1 MWGGIVMKF
10 KINVSKKLLV
20 IVATTILIL
29 TISLTVQPKENPNFF
44 EKCINT
50 VFLPIQQ
57 VIKWPFNKMENSID
71 FFVDMKNLA
80 EENERLNKENIELK
94 ERVRQLEIDGIEN
107 SQLRDMLNLTKKYE
121 TSNAIVAEVI
131 SMDSSIWFD
140 VFTINKGEKDGIKN
154 NMTVLTP
161 QGLVGKVTQ
170 TFSTTAQV
178 TSILDVNNAVSAR
191 LTKTGDLI
199 TTKGDM
205 NLVDKGLLK
214 LKYVT
219 SDVNLAEGDVV
230 ETSGMGGIY
239 PKGIFIGTISKVEQD
254 NKTMKTYAV
263 LEPGVDFN
271 KISEVLVISNM
282 EGE

>member
-1 MWGGIVMKF
+1 MKF
-10 KINVSKKLLV
+10 KINISKKVLV
-20 IVATTILIL
+20 ISITAILIL
-29 TISLTVQPKENPNFF
+29 TISLTIEPKENPNFF
-44 EKCINT
+44 EKCVNT
-50 VFLPIQQ
+50 VFLPIQNF
-57 VIKWPFNKMENSID
+57 VKWPLDKMGNSVN
-71 FFVDMKNLA
+71 FFVDMKNLSD
-80 EENERLNKENIELK
+80 ENDRLTKENIELK
-94 ERVRQLEIDGIEN
+94 EKVRKLEVAGMEN
-107 SQLRDMLNLTKKYE
+107 DELRDLLNLRKKYE

-131 SMDSSIWFD
+131 FADSSMWFD
-140 VFTINKGEKDGIKN
+140 IFTINKGKNDGIRN

-161 QGLVGKVTQ
+161 EGLVGKVTQ
-170 TFSTTAQV
+170 TFDTTAQV

-219 SDVNLAEGDVV
+219 SNVNLAEGDVV

-239 PKGIFIGTISKVEQD
+239 PKGIFIGTINKVEQD
-254 NKTMKTYAV
+254 TKLMKTYAV

-271 KISEVLVISNM
+271 KLSEVLVIDGQ

>member
-1 MWGGIVMKF
+1 MKY

-20 IVATTILIL
+20 IVATSVLIL

-44 EKCINT
+44 ERCINA

-57 VIKWPFNKMENSID
+57 VIKWPFEKMGNSID

-80 EENERLNKENIELK
+80 EENEKLNKENIELREK
-94 ERVRQLEIDGIEN
+94 VRQLEIDGIEN
-107 SQLRDMLNLTKKYE
+107 DQLREMLNLTKKYE

-131 SMDSSIWFD
+131 SMNSSMWFD

-161 QGLVGKVTQ
+161 EGLVGRVTQ

-191 LTKTGDLI
+191 LTKTGDSI
-199 TTKGDM
+199 ITKGDM

-239 PKGIFIGTISKVEQD
+239 PRGIFIGTISKVEQD
-254 NKTMKTYAV
+254 SKTMKTYAI

-271 KISEVLVISNM
+271 KLSEVLVISNT

>member
-1 MWGGIVMKF
+1 MKF
-10 KINVSKKLLV
+10 KVSISKKLLV
-20 IVATTILIL
+20 IVATATLIL

-44 EKCINT
+44 EGCINA

-57 VIKWPFNKMENSID
+57 AIKWPFEKMGNSID

-80 EENERLNKENIELK
+80 EENEKLNKENIELREK
-94 ERVRQLEIDGIEN
+94 VRQLEIDGIEN
-107 SQLRDMLNLTKKYE
+107 DQLREMLNLTKKYE

-131 SMDSSIWFD
+131 STNSSMWFD
-140 VFTINKGEKDGIKN
+140 VFIINKGEKDGIKN
-154 NMTVLTP
+154 DMTVLTP
-161 QGLVGKVTQ
+161 EGLVGKVTQ

-199 TTKGDM
+199 ITKGDM

-254 NKTMKTYAV
+254 NKMMRTYAV

-271 KISEVLVISNM
+271 KLSEVLVISNM

>member
-1 MWGGIVMKF
+1 MKF
-10 KINVSKKLLV
+10 KINISKKLLV
-20 IVATTILIL
+20 IVATAILIL
-29 TISLTVQPKENPNFF
+29 TISLTVQPKENPNFI
-44 EKCINT
+44 EKCVNA

-57 VIKWPFNKMENSID
+57 VIKWPFVKMENSID
-71 FFVDMKNLA
+71 FFVDMKKMS
-80 EENERLNKENIELK
+80 EENERLTNENIELK
-94 ERVRQLEIDGIEN
+94 EKVRQLEIDGIEN
-107 SQLRDMLNLTKKYE
+107 DQLREMLNLTKKYE

-131 SMDSSIWFD
+131 SMNSSMWFD

-154 NMTVLTP
+154 DMTVLTP
-161 QGLVGKVTQ
+161 EGLVGKVTQ

-191 LTKTGDLI
+191 LTKTGDAI
-199 TTKGDM
+199 ITKGDM

-254 NKTMKTYAV
+254 TKTMKTYAV

-271 KISEVLVISNM
+271 KLSEVLVISNM

>member
-1 MWGGIVMKF
+1 MKF

-205 NLVDKGLLK
+205 NLVDKRLLK

>member
-1 MWGGIVMKF
+1 MKV
-10 KINVSKKLLV
+10 KINFSKRLLV
-20 IVATTILIL
+20 IIVTAILIL

-44 EKCINT
+44 ERCVNA
-50 VFLPIQQ
+50 VFLPVQQ
-57 VIKWPFNKMENSID
+57 VVKWPIDKIGNSIN
-71 FFVDMKNLA
+71 FFVDMKNLV
-80 EENERLNKENIELK
+80 EENQKLSEENIELREK
-94 ERVRQLEIDGIEN
+94 VRQLEIDGIEN
-107 SQLRDMLNLTKKYE
+107 DQLRDMLNLTKKYE
-121 TSNAIVAEVI
+121 TSNAIVAEVL
-131 SMDSSIWFD
+131 SVDSSMWFD

-154 NMTVLTP
+154 DMTVLTP
-161 QGLVGKVTQ
+161 EGLVGKVTQ
-170 TFSTTAQV
+170 TFSSTAQV

-199 TTKGDM
+199 TTEGDM

-230 ETSGMGGIY
+230 ETSGIGGIY

-254 NKTMKTYAV
+254 NKLMKTYAV

-271 KISEVLVISNM
+271 KLSEVLVISKM

>member
-1 MWGGIVMKF
+1 M
-10 KINVSKKLLV
+10 
-20 IVATTILIL
+20 
-29 TISLTVQPKENPNFF
+29 
-44 EKCINT
+44 
-50 VFLPIQQ
+50 
-57 VIKWPFNKMENSID
+57 
-71 FFVDMKNLA
+71 
-80 EENERLNKENIELK
+80 
-94 ERVRQLEIDGIEN
+94 
-107 SQLRDMLNLTKKYE
+107 
-121 TSNAIVAEVI
+121 AEVI

-205 NLVDKGLLK
+205 NLVDKRLLK

>member
-1 MWGGIVMKF
+1 MKF

-154 NMTVLTP
+154 NMTVLT
-161 QGLVGKVTQ
+161 Q
-170 TFSTTAQV
+170 
-178 TSILDVNNAVSAR
+178 
-191 LTKTGDLI
+191 
-199 TTKGDM
+199 
-205 NLVDKGLLK
+205 
-214 LKYVT
+214 
-219 SDVNLAEGDVV
+219 
-230 ETSGMGGIY
+230 
-239 PKGIFIGTISKVEQD
+239 
-254 NKTMKTYAV
+254 
-263 LEPGVDFN
+263 
-271 KISEVLVISNM
+271 
-282 EGE
+282 

>member
-1 MWGGIVMKF
+1 MKF
-10 KINVSKKLLV
+10 KINISKKLLV

-205 NLVDKGLLK
+205 NLVDKRLLK

>member
-1 MWGGIVMKF
+1 MKF

-80 EENERLNKENIELK
+80 EENERLNTENIELK

-205 NLVDKGLLK
+205 NLVDKRLLK

>member
-1 MWGGIVMKF
+1 MKF
-10 KINVSKKLLV
+10 KINVSKRVLV
-20 IVATTILIL
+20 IAVTAILIL
-29 TISLTVQPKENPNFF
+29 TISLTVEPKENPNVF

-50 VFLPIQQ
+50 VFLPIQN
-57 VIKWPFNKMENSID
+57 VVKWPFDRICGAVS
-71 FFVDMKNLA
+71 FFVEMKNLG
-80 EENERLNKENIELK
+80 EENESLSKENIELK
-94 ERVRQLEIDGIEN
+94 EQVRKLEVAGMEN
-107 SQLRDMLNLTKKYE
+107 ESLRDMLNLTKKYE

-131 SMDSSIWFD
+131 SADTSMWFD
-140 VFTINKGEKDGIKN
+140 VFTINKGKNDGIKN

-161 QGLVGKVTQ
+161 AGLVGKVTQ
-170 TFSTTAQV
+170 VFDNSSQV

-219 SDVNLAEGDVV
+219 SNVNLAEGDVV

-239 PKGIFIGTISKVEQD
+239 PRGIFIGTISKVEQD
-254 NKTMKTYAV
+254 INLMKTYAV

-271 KISEVLVISNM
+271 KLSEVLVISNQ

>member
-1 MWGGIVMKF
+1 MKF

-71 FFVDMKNLA
+71 FFVNMKNLA

-107 SQLRDMLNLTKKYE
+107 SQLRNMLNLTKKYE

-205 NLVDKGLLK
+205 NLVDKRLLK

-254 NKTMKTYAV
+254 SKTMKTYAV

>member
-1 MWGGIVMKF
+1 MKF
-10 KINVSKKLLV
+10 KINISKKLLV

-131 SMDSSIWFD
+131 SMDSSMWFD

>member
-1 MWGGIVMKF
+1 MKF
-10 KINVSKKLLV
+10 KINISKKLLT
-20 IVATTILIL
+20 IVVTAILIL

-44 EKCINT
+44 EKCVNA

-57 VIKWPFNKMENSID
+57 LVKLPINKIENSID
-71 FFVDMKNLA
+71 FFVDMKKLVD
-80 EENERLNKENIELK
+80 ENERLSEENIELREK
-94 ERVRQLEIDGIEN
+94 VRQLEIDGIEN
-107 SQLRDMLNLTKKYE
+107 DQLRDMLNLTKKYE

-131 SMDSSIWFD
+131 SMDSSMWFD

-154 NMTVLTP
+154 DMTVLTP
-161 QGLVGKVTQ
+161 EGLVGKVTQ
-170 TFSTTAQV
+170 TFNSTAQV

-219 SDVNLAEGDVV
+219 SDVSLAEGDVV

-254 NKTMKTYAV
+254 SKLMRTYAV

-271 KISEVLVISNM
+271 KLSEVLVISNM

>member
-1 MWGGIVMKF
+1 MKF

-71 FFVDMKNLA
+71 FFGDMKNLA

-205 NLVDKGLLK
+205 NLVDKRLLK

>member
-1 MWGGIVMKF
+1 MKF
-10 KINVSKKLLV
+10 KINISKKLLV
-20 IVATTILIL
+20 IVATAILIL
-29 TISLTVQPKENPNFF
+29 TISLTVQPKENPNVF
-44 EKCINT
+44 EKCVNA

-57 VIKWPFNKMENSID
+57 VIKWPFVKMENSID
-71 FFVDMKNLA
+71 FFVDMKKMS
-80 EENERLNKENIELK
+80 EENERLTKENIELK
-94 ERVRQLEIDGIEN
+94 EKVRQLEIDGIEN
-107 SQLRDMLNLTKKYE
+107 DKLREMLNLTKKYE

-131 SMDSSIWFD
+131 SMNSSMWFD

-154 NMTVLTP
+154 DMTVLTP
-161 QGLVGKVTQ
+161 EGLVGKVTQ

-191 LTKTGDLI
+191 LTKTGDAI
-199 TTKGDM
+199 ITKGDM

-254 NKTMKTYAV
+254 TKAMKTYAV

-271 KISEVLVISNM
+271 KLSEVLVISNM

>member
-1 MWGGIVMKF
+1 MKF

-154 NMTVLTP
+154 TMTVLTP

-205 NLVDKGLLK
+205 NLVDKRLLK

>member
-1 MWGGIVMKF
+1 MKF
-10 KINVSKKLLV
+10 KINISKKLLV

-44 EKCINT
+44 EKGINT

>member
-10 KINVSKKLLV
+10 KINISKKLLV

-205 NLVDKGLLK
+205 NLVDKRLLK

>member
-1 MWGGIVMKF
+1 MKF
-10 KINVSKKLLV
+10 KINISKKFLV

-131 SMDSSIWFD
+131 SMDSSMWFD

-205 NLVDKGLLK
+205 NLVDKGLLR

-271 KISEVLVISNM
+271 KLSEVLVISNT

>member
-1 MWGGIVMKF
+1 MKF

-205 NLVDKGLLK
+205 NLVDKRLLK

-254 NKTMKTYAV
+254 SKTMKTYAV

>member
-1 MWGGIVMKF
+1 MKF
-10 KINVSKKLLV
+10 KINISKKFLV
-20 IVATTILIL
+20 IAATTILIL

-44 EKCINT
+44 EKCINA

-94 ERVRQLEIDGIEN
+94 EKVRQLEIDGIEN
-107 SQLRDMLNLTKKYE
+107 TQLRDMLNLTKKYE

-131 SMDSSIWFD
+131 SMDSSMWFD

-205 NLVDKGLLK
+205 NLVDKGLLR

-254 NKTMKTYAV
+254 SRTMKTYAV

-271 KISEVLVISNM
+271 KLSEVLVISNM

>member
-1 MWGGIVMKF
+1 MKF
-10 KINVSKKLLV
+10 KINISKKVLV
-20 IVATTILIL
+20 ISITAILIL
-29 TISLTVQPKENPNFF
+29 TISLTIEPKENPNFF
-44 EKCINT
+44 EKCVNT
-50 VFLPIQQ
+50 VFLPIQNF
-57 VIKWPFNKMENSID
+57 IKWPFDKMGNSVD
-71 FFVDMKNLA
+71 FFVSMKHLSD
-80 EENERLNKENIELK
+80 ENDKLTKENIELREK
-94 ERVRQLEIDGIEN
+94 VRKLEVAGMEN
-107 SQLRDMLNLTKKYE
+107 DELRDLLNLRKKYE

-131 SMDSSIWFD
+131 FADSSMWFD
-140 VFTINKGEKDGIKN
+140 VFTINKGKNDGITN

-161 QGLVGKVTQ
+161 EGLVGKVTQ
-170 TFSTTAQV
+170 TFDNTAQV

-219 SDVNLAEGDVV
+219 SNVNLAEGDVV

-239 PKGIFIGTISKVEQD
+239 PKGIFIGTINKVEQD
-254 NKTMKTYAV
+254 TKLMKTYAV

-271 KISEVLVISNM
+271 KLSEVLVIDGQ

>member
-1 MWGGIVMKF
+1 MKF

-205 NLVDKGLLK
+205 NLVDKRLLK

-254 NKTMKTYAV
+254 SKTMKTYAV

-271 KISEVLVISNM
+271 KISEVLVISNIV
-282 EGE
+282 GE

>member
-1 MWGGIVMKF
+1 MKF

-205 NLVDKGLLK
+205 NLVDKRLLK

-230 ETSGMGGIY
+230 ETSGMCGIY

>member
-1 MWGGIVMKF
+1 MKF
-10 KINVSKKLLV
+10 KINISKKLLT
-20 IVATTILIL
+20 IVVTAILIL

-44 EKCINT
+44 EKCVNA

-57 VIKWPFNKMENSID
+57 LVKLPINKIENSID
-71 FFVDMKNLA
+71 FFVDMKKLVD
-80 EENERLNKENIELK
+80 ENERLSEENIELREK
-94 ERVRQLEIDGIEN
+94 VRQLEIDGIEN
-107 SQLRDMLNLTKKYE
+107 DQLRDMLNLTKKYE
-121 TSNAIVAEVI
+121 ISNAIVAEVI
-131 SMDSSIWFD
+131 SMDSSMWFD

-154 NMTVLTP
+154 DMTVLTP
-161 QGLVGKVTQ
+161 EGLVGKVTQ
-170 TFSTTAQV
+170 TFNSTAQV

-219 SDVNLAEGDVV
+219 SDVSLAEGDVV

-254 NKTMKTYAV
+254 SKLMRTYAV

-271 KISEVLVISNM
+271 KLSEVLVISNM

>member
-1 MWGGIVMKF
+1 MKF
-10 KINVSKKLLV
+10 KINISKKLLT
-20 IVATTILIL
+20 IVVTAILIL

-44 EKCINT
+44 EKCVNT

-57 VIKWPFNKMENSID
+57 LVKLPINKIGNSIN
-71 FFVDMKNLA
+71 FFVDMKKLVD
-80 EENERLNKENIELK
+80 ENERLSEENIELREK
-94 ERVRQLEIDGIEN
+94 VRQLEIDGVEN
-107 SQLRDMLNLTKKYE
+107 DQLRDMLNLTKKYE
-121 TSNAIVAEVI
+121 TSNAIVAEVV
-131 SMDSSIWFD
+131 SMDSSMWFD

-154 NMTVLTP
+154 DMTVLTP
-161 QGLVGKVTQ
+161 EGLVGKVTQ
-170 TFSTTAQV
+170 TFNSTAQV

-219 SDVNLAEGDVV
+219 SDVSLAEGDVV

-254 NKTMKTYAV
+254 SKLMRTYAV

>member
-1 MWGGIVMKF
+1 MKF

-205 NLVDKGLLK
+205 NLVDKRLLK

-239 PKGIFIGTISKVEQD
+239 PKGIFIGTIRKVEQD

>member
-1 MWGGIVMKF
+1 MKF

-178 TSILDVNNAVSAR
+178 TSILDVHNAVSAR

-205 NLVDKGLLK
+205 NLVDKRLLK

>member
-1 MWGGIVMKF
+1 MKF
-10 KINVSKKLLV
+10 KINISKKLLV

-205 NLVDKGLLK
+205 NLVDKRLLK

-254 NKTMKTYAV
+254 SKTMKTYAV

>member
-1 MWGGIVMKF
+1 MKY

-20 IVATTILIL
+20 IVATAVLIL

-44 EKCINT
+44 ERCINA

-57 VIKWPFNKMENSID
+57 VIKWPFEKMGNSID

-80 EENERLNKENIELK
+80 EENEKLNKENIELREK
-94 ERVRQLEIDGIEN
+94 VRQLEIDGIEN
-107 SQLRDMLNLTKKYE
+107 DQLREMLNLTKKYE

-131 SMDSSIWFD
+131 SMNSSMWFD

-161 QGLVGKVTQ
+161 EGLVGRVTQ

-191 LTKTGDLI
+191 LTKTGDSI
-199 TTKGDM
+199 ITKGDM

-239 PKGIFIGTISKVEQD
+239 PRGIFIGTISKVEQD
-254 NKTMKTYAV
+254 SKTMKTYAI

-271 KISEVLVISNM
+271 KLSEVLVISNM